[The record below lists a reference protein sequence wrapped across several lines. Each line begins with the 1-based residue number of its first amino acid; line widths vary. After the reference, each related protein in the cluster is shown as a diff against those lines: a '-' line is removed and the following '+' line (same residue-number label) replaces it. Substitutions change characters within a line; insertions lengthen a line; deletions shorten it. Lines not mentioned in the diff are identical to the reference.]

1 MSKKHPIE
9 IFMPPNILKAK
20 VGGTIEGIDMAAL
33 RRAEAAVDTLKKDF
47 QNWIGDDVEKLAK
60 ARDAF
65 AKDRAGASRD
75 ALFRSSHDLK
85 GQGQTFG
92 FPFVARVAAS
102 LCRLLDGIAP
112 QQIPVGLLDAHVDAI
127 RVCMRDQIKGDSDMV
142 ATALAKE
149 LEVRVGELISPA
161 KAAAQ

>member
-20 VGGTIEGIDMAAL
+20 VGGGVAAIDMAAIK
-33 RRAEAAVDTLKKDF
+33 RAEAAVDSLKENF
-47 QNWIGDDVEKLAK
+47 QDWIGDDVEKLAT
-60 ARDAF
+60 ARDVF
-65 AKDRAGASRD
+65 AKQPSELARD

-102 LCRLLDGIAP
+102 LCKLLEGVP
-112 QQIPVGLLDAHVDAI
+112 LKSVPVGLLDAHVDAI
-127 RVCMRDQIKGDSDMV
+127 RVCMRDQIKGDSDRI
-142 ATALAKE
+142 ATALAQE
-149 LEVRVGELISPA
+149 LEARVKELISPA
-161 KAAAQ
+161 VAK

>member
-20 VGGTIEGIDMAAL
+20 VGGSVAAIDMAAV
-33 RRAEAAVDTLKKDF
+33 RRAEAAVESLKENF
-47 QNWIGDDVEKLAK
+47 HAWIGDDVEKLAT

-65 AKDRAGASRD
+65 AREKTGVARD
-75 ALFRSSHDLK
+75 TLFRSSHDLK

-112 QQIPVGLLDAHVDAI
+112 DQIPVGLLDAHVDAI
-127 RVCMRDQIKGDSDMV
+127 RVCMRDQIKGDSDLV

-149 LEVRVGELISPA
+149 LEARVDELVSP
-161 KAAAQ
+161 KAVAAQ

>member
-20 VGGTIEGIDMAAL
+20 VGGNVAGIDMAAIK
-33 RRAEAAVDTLKKDF
+33 RAEAAVDVLKKDF
-47 QNWIGDDVEKLAK
+47 QNWIGDDVEKLAA

-65 AKDRAGASRD
+65 AKDRGAVARD
-75 ALFRSSHDLK
+75 TLFRSSHDLK

-102 LCRLLDGIAP
+102 LCKLLDGVTSD
-112 QQIPVGLLDAHVDAI
+112 QIPVGLLDAHVDAI

-149 LEVRVGELISPA
+149 LEARVSELISPTA
-161 KAAAQ
+161 VAAQ